1 MLVLEIAFNTR
12 SKRNFFAMDIICLNL
27 QTSEGFFN
35 PNNNNNNNNNNY
47 IMITIKIII
56 TIMIIKMAIY
66 CPQGSVTLRQQYTL
80 LYSGIFWHTLA
91 NSCIF

>member
-35 PNNNNNNNNNNY
+35 PNNNNNNNNY
-47 IMITIKIII
+47 IIITIKIII
-56 TIMIIKMAIY
+56 TIMIIIIKN
-66 CPQGSVTLRQQYTL
+66 
-80 LYSGIFWHTLA
+80 
-91 NSCIF
+91 NSNK